1 MPPLKQIIEAALFA
15 ASAPLTLEQLRAL
28 FAGEDRPERAQ
39 FIAALHELAADY
51 QTHSIELVEVAG
63 GFRMQVRASVAP
75 WISRLW
81 EERAPRYSRAMLE
94 TLALIAYRQPITR
107 SEIEEIRG
115 VAVSTTIIQTLTERE
130 WVRVIGHRDTPGHPA
145 LYATTRAFLEYFGLR
160 SLNDLP
166 PLALIRDPNL
176 SLFADA
182 LPLDA
187 AASAPDSTDC

>member
-1 MPPLKQIIEAALFA
+1 MPPLKHIIEAALFA
-15 ASAPLTLEQLRAL
+15 AGTPLTLEQLRAL
-28 FAGEDRPERAQ
+28 FTDDARPDRAQ
-39 FIAALHELAADY
+39 LVAALHDLAAEY
-51 QTHSIELVEVAG
+51 QARGIEIVEVAG
-63 GFRMQVRASVAP
+63 GFRVQIRADMAP

-81 EERAPRYSRAMLE
+81 EERAPRYSRAVLE

-115 VAVSTTIIQTLTERE
+115 VAVSTNLIQTLTERE

-166 PLALIRDPNL
+166 PLALLRDPNL
-176 SLFADA
+176 ALFPDADA
-182 LPLDA
+182 LPPDA
-187 AASAPDSTDC
+187 APAT